1 MVLPEIFFS
10 VVVRPINYP
19 SPVIKNMTT
28 QSITNPLD
36 RTQCPICGKSNN
48 CGKEE
53 GLEHCWCADLTFPRN
68 PPQTVMSC
76 FCRSCTDK
84 MLEQEKAAS
93 NPAV

>member
-1 MVLPEIFFS
+1 
-10 VVVRPINYP
+10 
-19 SPVIKNMTT
+19 MTT
-28 QSITNPLD
+28 KSITNPLD

-48 CGKEE
+48 CGKEA

-84 MLEQEKAAS
+84 MLEQEKATS